1 MWYNSVFMDSENK
14 EAIVGALGVRQGEQ
28 ITLSVNQSGIKYYQS
43 IEVKI

>member
-1 MWYNSVFMDSENK
+1 MWYNSVFMDSESE
-14 EAIVGALGVRQGEQ
+14 EAIVLGVRQGEQ